1 MNRGFSFPRLILRIK
16 ICSFWRKFMNEG
28 ELETSGQRAV
38 TIKQT
43 QPVFL
48 DGLSWFS
55 LALLEQKTALKGQG
69 SGRSGR

>member
-1 MNRGFSFPRLILRIK
+1 
-16 ICSFWRKFMNEG
+16 MNEG